1 MWLCVNVTAGRVG
14 RMYGNY
20 ANVQENFRVFLPLKV
35 AQCLKGAWKL
45 FVRSLPENPVP
56 EHCCGSLMAPV
67 QSVAFSGPCRSATA
81 TARARGC
88 KIPKVQETQSA
99 FQHRGLPVGNKAAPC
114 FSAPSC
120 PGLSLYAFPS
130 LSWSL
135 AHWHNAHFSFLG
147 GSCYISSSVQ
157 DVCMKPGDPRAD
169 FALFLS
175 MQENTWGNKCL
186 KQVWCTTR
194 SRSPTTAFEGSGF
207 CFAEGAPCLA
217 SLVCYCQVI
226 TLPCISTTFY
236 SICGLNSQQWK
247 TAHLN

>member
-45 FVRSLPENPVP
+45 LVRSLPVNPVP

-88 KIPKVQETQSA
+88 KIPKAQETQSA
-99 FQHRGLPVGNKAAPC
+99 LQHRGLPVGNKAAPC

-120 PGLSLYAFPS
+120 PGLSLYVFPS
-130 LSWSL
+130 LSL
-135 AHWHNAHFSFLG
+135 GHWHIDTMP
-147 GSCYISSSVQ
+147 ISHSWVVAATFPLLYKMFAWSQQIHELILLYFYPCKKTHEGTSVWSRF
-157 DVCMKPGDPRAD
+157 DVPQG
-169 FALFLS
+169 
-175 MQENTWGNKCL
+175 Q
-186 KQVWCTTR
+186 
-194 SRSPTTAFEGSGF
+194 
-207 CFAEGAPCLA
+207 GAPPQLLKA
-217 SLVCYCQVI
+217 VGFVLQKVLHVLHLWFVI
-226 TLPCISTTFY
+226 VRL
-236 SICGLNSQQWK
+236 
-247 TAHLN
+247 

>member
-67 QSVAFSGPCRSATA
+67 QSVAFSGPCCSATA

-147 GSCYISSSVQ
+147 GSCYIPLLYKMFAWSQEIHELILLYFYPCKKTHEGISVWSRF
-157 DVCMKPGDPRAD
+157 DVPQG
-169 FALFLS
+169 
-175 MQENTWGNKCL
+175 Q
-186 KQVWCTTR
+186 
-194 SRSPTTAFEGSGF
+194 
-207 CFAEGAPCLA
+207 GAPPQLLKA
-217 SLVCYCQVI
+217 VGFVLQKVLHVLHLWFVI
-226 TLPCISTTFY
+226 VRL
-236 SICGLNSQQWK
+236 
-247 TAHLN
+247 